1 MAILSSVDSLTA
13 TELARL
19 RRLAADT
26 IRGLAMDAV
35 QKANSGHPGMP
46 MGMADAAVAVSQAQ
60 SGRSL
65 YAGDVDQREHLR
77 LATKRLRELAATVGP
92 ELGSPDWQRKREII
106 RTVVQRINID
116 IDVIKIIFRVPQ
128 NTRGSDSDAVAIT
141 VPRLSKRFRYSAC

>member
-26 IRGLAMDAV
+26 IRGLAMEAV

-106 RTVVQRINID
+106 RTVVQRID
-116 IDVIKIIFRVPQ
+116 IATEVIKIIFRVNQ
-128 NTRGSDSDAVAIT
+128 NTRGSDSDAIAIT
-141 VPRLSKRFRYSAC
+141 IPRPKRFRCRG